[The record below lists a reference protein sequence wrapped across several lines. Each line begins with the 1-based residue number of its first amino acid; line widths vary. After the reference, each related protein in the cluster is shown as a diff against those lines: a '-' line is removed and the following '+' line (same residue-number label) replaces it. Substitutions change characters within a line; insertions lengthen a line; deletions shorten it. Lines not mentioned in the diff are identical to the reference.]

1 MEAEPGRARQT
12 LPQGRPE
19 GSRGLGMAGLVV
31 ALVGTLAV
39 GAGSFGAL
47 NALSGA
53 TLSGG
58 SSDPLAV
65 ATAWIVVFWVG
76 VAAVVVGLVLSVVAM
91 VKGRG
96 WRWGLAGTIV
106 AAVGLAMIVAP
117 MFLVVVAY

>member
-1 MEAEPGRARQT
+1 
-12 LPQGRPE
+12 
-19 GSRGLGMAGLVV
+19 MAGLVV

-47 NALSGA
+47 NALSEA

-58 SSDPLAV
+58 RRTRWPWPS
-65 ATAWIVVFWVG
+65 WIVVFWVG

-117 MFLVVVAY
+117 MFWSSSRIEPAGLSRSGGR

>member
-1 MEAEPGRARQT
+1 
-12 LPQGRPE
+12 
-19 GSRGLGMAGLVV
+19 MAGLVV

-47 NALSGA
+47 NALSWA

-58 SSDPLAV
+58 SSDALAV

-96 WRWGLAGTIV
+96 WRWGPAGTIV